1 MKRAFAVGIAAL
13 LWGGSWYFASL
24 TGFGA
29 FLFLYWE
36 SEFLVIVAL
45 AVLTL
50 VLAVGGPIL
59 GVRVGRAV
67 WRSTPVEELPPGWGQ
82 KPQDD

>member
-1 MKRAFAVGIAAL
+1 MRRAFAVGIAAA
-13 LWGGSWYFASL
+13 LWGISWYFASF

-29 FLFLYWE
+29 FLFWHWKWPP
-36 SEFLVIVAL
+36 LVVVAL

-59 GVRVGRAV
+59 GVWIGRSV

-82 KPQDD
+82 RPPED